1 MAEEGFVYRGR
12 LEETTLAEMLATIHR
27 YHVPGVMTLERDGVV
42 KHLYLIDGDIIFADS
57 SDPSERLGTL
67 LLEEGRLTKGQLNVA
82 SDELTRSKTK
92 RLGEILVELGFL
104 APDKLGPAVRQQVEK
119 ILWSLFNWERG
130 EVTFR
135 VGRFREQEVYKI
147 TVPTAR
153 AILDGCRKIG
163 DGRGLTAR
171 LGGRNA
177 VLVRREVPPHL
188 AGLRLQAGERDLLE
202 MVDGKKT
209 LFELCEEG
217 PFSAGINARVLFA
230 LVALQVL
237 EVEARTPSGVR
248 IQVRSKTPESP

>member
-1 MAEEGFVYRGR
+1 MSEQGFIYKGR
-12 LEETTLAEMLATIHR
+12 LEKTTLAEMLATIHR
-27 YHVPGVMTLERDGVV
+27 HHVPGVMELERDGVL
-42 KHLYLIDGDIIFADS
+42 KHIYILDGDIIFADS
-57 SDPSERLGTL
+57 NDSGERLGNL

-82 SDELTRSKTK
+82 DDELARSKGK

-104 APDKLGPAVRQQVEK
+104 RAEELGPTVRRQVQR
-119 ILWSLFNWERG
+119 ILWSLFNWDRG

-135 VGRFREQEVYKI
+135 VGRFRESEVYKI

-153 AILDGCRKIG
+153 AILDGCRKIT
-163 DGRGLTAR
+163 DGRGITAR

-177 VLVRREVPPHL
+177 VLSRLEVPPHL

-209 LFELCEEG
+209 LFELCESG

-230 LVALQVL
+230 FVALQLL
-237 EVEARTPSGVR
+237 ETETRTPGGVR
-248 IQVRSKTPESP
+248 IQVRSKASGDQ